1 MRRKK
6 FVVCEMV
13 KELSPRV
20 LRVLKSIQEGHDYNT
35 ARLTSSELNEVGL
48 CYWYGNIVPQ
58 NFSEAVKWYLIAA
71 GKRCKLAEYNLF
83 VCYSQGKGVS
93 MDMEKAIYW
102 LRRSAKHND
111 SRGQSVLAK
120 LYYEG
125 TYLRRNS
132 RYFKYW
138 HEKSIK
144 NAFIDNEA
152 TVLNN
157 IGEMYLRGKSGVAV
171 DKELAIKCLEKAA
184 EKHYPLAFVWL
195 IYTFAADNDKEKAS
209 FWVKESRKCVTT
221 DNRIKTLLKVARYHY
236 EKVFNTPC
244 PVSKSLS

>member
-1 MRRKK
+1 M
-6 FVVCEMV
+6 
-13 KELSPRV
+13 
-20 LRVLKSIQEGHDYNT
+20 LKSIQEGHDYNT
-35 ARLTSSELNEVGL
+35 VRLTSNELNEVGL
-48 CYWYGNIVPQ
+48 CYWYGYIVPQ
-58 NFSEAVKWYLIAA
+58 NYSEAVKWYVIAA
-71 GKRCKLAEYNLF
+71 GERCKLAEYNLF

-102 LRRSAKHND
+102 LRRSANHND
-111 SRGQSVLAK
+111 SRGQYVLAK
-120 LYYEG
+120 YYYEG

-138 HEKSIK
+138 HEKSIT
-144 NAFIDNEA
+144 NAFTDNEV

-171 DKELAIKCLEKAA
+171 DKEFAIKCLEKAA
-184 EKHYPLAFVWL
+184 EKYYPLAYVWL
-195 IYTFAADNDKEKAS
+195 IYTFSADNDKEKVG

-221 DNRIKTLLKVARYHY
+221 DNRIKTLLEVARYHY

-244 PVSKSLS
+244 PVS